1 MLLFPETLDADAADV
16 RRMHDVTRRR
26 TILATAIFVSALTCL
41 CAPSSSRAQTGVTA
55 TAREILVSFDRDGKV
70 TKLDSSAAEVSLP
83 QGLDRSGWIEGT
95 LWRTADGGFVLQIFR
110 QVGSQKVQDRVR
122 LTDVEVDAIRARVES
137 LAMTDT
143 KRDPKRDPA
152 ELGAPGRLDR
162 RGRAMLLTG
171 GALLGVGFY
180 SWSVP
185 LGADLEGK
193 TAVGVGMLSAAAG
206 FALPYLPTQR
216 GEVTPGMTNLALW
229 GGTRGALHGYLLR
242 RATERRYEPDTDPRA
257 AAAVLGS
264 LVEGAAGFVIAK
276 QTDLSAGDAH
286 MIGVGGDFGL
296 ISGFAFNEMFQVDA
310 GDYGDEREASATFL
324 IASAVGMAGA
334 AIAAPRTDW
343 TWGDAE
349 VFRACG
355 LLGAAVGTSIATI
368 ATDEG
373 RPIAAGAIAGAGL
386 GMFLGRLHLRDREYR
401 PNDAILV
408 ELGSVAGAALGAG
421 AAYLLSKENQ
431 DESLYISIGTLGAL
445 GGFFVTD
452 RMAE

>member
-1 MLLFPETLDADAADV
+1 VCPSILPLDADAADV
-16 RRMHDVTRRR
+16 RTMHVVTRRR
-26 TILATAIFVSALTCL
+26 TILATAILVTALTWF
-41 CAPSSSRAQTGVTA
+41 CAPNSSRAQTGVSA
-55 TAREILVSFDRDGKV
+55 AAREILVSFDRDGKV
-70 TKLDSSAAEVSLP
+70 TKLDAATAELSLP
-83 QGLDRSGWIEGT
+83 PDLDRSGWVEGT

-110 QVGSQKVQDRVR
+110 QAGAQSVQDRVR
-122 LTDVEVDAIRARVES
+122 LTDAEVEGIRARLES
-137 LAMTDT
+137 LATTDT
-143 KRDPKRDPA
+143 TRDPSLPS
-152 ELGAPGRLDR
+152 APGRLDR

-206 FALPYLPTQR
+206 FALPYLATQR

-229 GGTRGALHGYLLR
+229 GATRGALHGFLLR
-242 RATERRYEPDTDPRA
+242 RATERRYEPDDDPRA
-257 AAAVLGS
+257 AAAAIGS
-264 LVEGAAGFVIAK
+264 LVEGAAGFVLAK

-324 IASAVGMAGA
+324 IASALGVAGA

-355 LLGAAVGTSIATI
+355 LIGAAVGTSIATI
-368 ATDEG
+368 VTDEG
-373 RPIAAGAIAGAGL
+373 RPVSAAALAGAGV

-401 PNDAILV
+401 PNDAVLV